1 MVHACPIF
9 GTWKLIAHK
18 IHGVGLHKRHGNE
31 EKSNNS
37 DGSVRLELLEVNN
50 ITQTSIKKAH
60 LVVAQ
65 HD

>member
-1 MVHACPIF
+1 M
-9 GTWKLIAHK
+9 AHK
-18 IHGVGLHKRHGNE
+18 IHKSPGNE

-37 DGSVRLELLEVNN
+37 DGSVRLELLEGNN

-60 LVVAQ
+60 LAVAQ